1 MRVLYIIPA
10 RKGSKGLPGKNI
22 RVLAGKPLVQHSIE
36 FALSLTDAADVCVTS
51 DDDAVLDIAAQCGIP
66 QPLRRPDALASDT
79 AGSRE
84 VILHALDTYAERGA
98 HYDAVVLL
106 QPTSPIR
113 RKSDAEAMLSLFT
126 DAVDLV
132 VSVREAHDNPYFNL
146 FEEDAQGML
155 HLSKPSQFT
164 RRQDCPK
171 VYAYNGSVY
180 IIRAER
186 LREQPLSAFTRIR
199 KFVMSAECSIDI
211 DGEMDW
217 RMAEMIMTSEK

>member
-1 MRVLYIIPA
+1 MKFLYVIPA
-10 RKGSKGLPGKNI
+10 RKGSKGLPGKNV
-22 RVLAGKPLVQHSIE
+22 RLLAGKPLVQHSIE
-36 FALSLTDAADVCVTS
+36 FALSLADAADVCVTS

-84 VILHALDTYAERGA
+84 VILHALDAYAERGV

-113 RKSDAEAMLSLFT
+113 RKPDAEAMLSLFT
-126 DAVDLV
+126 DDVDLV

-155 HLSKPSQFT
+155 HLSKPSEFT

-171 VYAYNGSVY
+171 VYAYNGSIY

-199 KFVMSAECSIDI
+199 KYVMSAECSIDI

-217 RMAEMIMTSEK
+217 RMAEMIMTSDK

>member
-1 MRVLYIIPA
+1 MKFLYVIPA
-10 RKGSKGLPGKNI
+10 RKGSKGLPGKNT
-22 RVLAGKPLVQHSIE
+22 RMLAGKPLVQHSIE
-36 FALSLTDAADVCVTS
+36 FALSLTNAADVCVTS
-51 DDDAVLDIAAQCGIP
+51 DDDAVLDIALQCGIAH
-66 QPLRRPDALASDT
+66 PLRRPDALASDT
-79 AGSRE
+79 AGTRE
-84 VILHALDTYAERGA
+84 VILHALDTYAQQGM

-113 RKSDAEAMLSLFT
+113 RKPDAEAMLSLFNGE
-126 DAVDLV
+126 VDLV

-155 HLSKPSQFT
+155 HLSKPSEFT

-171 VYAYNGSVY
+171 VYAYNGSIY

-199 KFVMSAECSIDI
+199 KYVMSAECSIDI

-217 RMAEMIMTSEK
+217 RMAAMVVTSDK

>member
-1 MRVLYIIPA
+1 MRALYIIPA
-10 RKGSKGLPGKNI
+10 RKGSKGLPGKNT

-84 VILHALDTYAERGA
+84 VILHALDTYAERGF

-126 DAVDLV
+126 NDVDLV

-155 HLSKPSQFT
+155 HLSKPSEFT

-171 VYAYNGSVY
+171 VYAYNGSIY

-186 LREQPLSAFTRIR
+186 LREHPLSAFTRIR
-199 KFVMSAECSIDI
+199 KYVMSAECSIDI

-217 RMAEMIMTSEK
+217 RMAEMIMTSDK